1 MGQLS
6 LCYSSSIT
14 LIFRMCPNKGRVTIK
29 TYNIIKIQER
39 NNFNFTLDSMVINY
53 FFTLSMAFPQPNIL
67 SGNRSSLLIDEY
79 NFKAPSRSLL
89 SPTPVTNNI
98 YPRSRIVF
106 FSQFPRNE
114 KCVWE
119 IIAFTIFKEFNAIYN
134 TLSCF

>member
-29 TYNIIKIQER
+29 TYNIIKIRER

-89 SPTPVTNNI
+89 SPTLLPII
-98 YPRSRIVF
+98 YIQDQESYFFAISSKRKNVF
-106 FSQFPRNE
+106 G
-114 KCVWE
+114 K
-119 IIAFTIFKEFNAIYN
+119 
-134 TLSCF
+134 